1 MYIVLRI
8 YFFGNMLNWVR
19 KLEYLYM
26 FYLKL
31 IVIVDIWFLLK
42 GLCLVVVVIICI
54 FDFCNILYDY

>member
-1 MYIVLRI
+1 
-8 YFFGNMLNWVR
+8 MLNWVR